1 MDMCVCT
8 GALLL
13 MTSALSPSFP
23 PSLSLSLSLR
33 VCFASIREM
42 DADAGACMCNKYF
55 RSTDMTQ
62 DTLFLVRQTDR
73 WSARPSISND
83 QWTNERGQKK
93 VFTLPDYVRR
103 RTWSTDRYL
112 FWPLTI
118 SVVFHW
124 TRDFRSGIEHR
135 LMYNRRSCVVRFPRW
150 FRPGRFYCLWECW
163 PNSCCS
169 SGVRSI
175 HWNKRIAHCQR
186 LPRDSVESIDE
197 NRETKARSR
206 DMWVTNVWSGEGR
219 WGRDASVE
227 IRCQSLEE
235 RFVWE
240 RDDSSSDSLPTTWSF
255 LVASVQENLEER
267 MREKE
272 KRQVRSQFRLK
283 RLSSILEERRST
295 YTRRCRWSS
304 GCSCH

>member
-1 MDMCVCT
+1 MYRRTTPYDLCP
-8 GALLL
+8 
-13 MTSALSPSFP
+13 LSFFP
-23 PSLSLSLSLR
+23 LRLSLCVR
-33 VCFASIREM
+33 VASIREM

-62 DTLFLVRQTDR
+62 DTLSLVRQTDR

-83 QWTNERGQKK
+83 QWTNVRGQKK
-93 VFTLPDYVRR
+93 VFAPPDYERR
-103 RTWSTDRYL
+103 RSWWTDLYL
-112 FWPLTI
+112 LWPFAI
-118 SVVFHW
+118 SVVGRW

-150 FRPGRFYCLWECW
+150 FHPGRFYCLWECS

-169 SGVRSI
+169 SAGRSI
-175 HWNKRIAHCQR
+175 HWNKRIDHYQR
-186 LPRDSVESIDE
+186 LPRGSVEPIDE

-206 DMWVTNVWSGEGR
+206 DMWVTNVWSEAGR
-219 WGRDASVE
+219 WGRDASAA
-227 IRCQSLEE
+227 IHCPSLEE

-240 RDDSSSDSLPTTWSF
+240 RDDSSSDSLPMTWSF
-255 LVASVQENLEER
+255 LVASERENLQER
-267 MREKE
+267 KRERRR